1 MVSLVKDEELEM
13 VNNTLKIVYVNFN
26 DEKAQLVAK

>member
-1 MVSLVKDEELEM
+1 MVSLVQDEELEM